1 MYLYSVI
8 IIVIIII
15 IIIIANLFGIQ
26 CFDFCIMSTKLSNRV
41 STKFLEDFH
50 ASLAEGEKQLLKTAH

>member
-15 IIIIANLFGIQ
+15 IIASLFGIQ
-26 CFDFCIMSTKLSNRV
+26 CFDSCIMSTKLSNRI
-41 STKFLEDFH
+41 STKFLEDFY
-50 ASLAEGEKQLLKTAH
+50 ASLAEGEKQLLKSVH